1 MSPNIT
7 EILANAEQ
15 FMGFKE
21 YRTAAALF
29 TIALQRLGD
38 PDQFHEKLT
47 VADLLCKRAE
57 CLLLMVS

>member
-1 MSPNIT
+1 VSPNIT

-15 FMGFKE
+15 FMGFKQ
-21 YRTAAALF
+21 YQTAAALF
-29 TIALQRLGD
+29 TIALQRLGNLAS
-38 PDQFHEKLT
+38 PQM